1 MHESKKQYIF
11 LAFRLLIGG
20 TFLYAGVEKILSPF
34 DFSVAI
40 YNYRLFP
47 GPVIGIAAAMMPWVE
62 ALAGLCLLVG
72 FNTKGAATI
81 TSFLLLTFV
90 GLIIISAIRG
100 LDIDCGC
107 FGGVERKVGLQAI
120 LEDTA
125 LFLVSTS
132 ILLWEKNA
140 FNVRNLIDKILPRRI
155 DE

>member
-11 LAFRLLIGG
+11 LTFRLLIGG
-20 TFLYAGVEKILSPF
+20 IFLWAGVEKILSPF

-47 GPVIGIAAAMMPWVE
+47 GPVIGIAAAMIPWVE

-72 FNTKGAATI
+72 FNTKGASAI
-81 TSFLLLTFV
+81 TSILLLTFV

-107 FGGVERKVGLQAI
+107 FGGVERKVGFQAI

-125 LFLVSTS
+125 LFIVSTS
-132 ILLWEKNA
+132 ILFLEKNA
-140 FNVRNLIDKILPRRI
+140 LNLRNVIDRILPRRI
-155 DE
+155 NE

>member
-1 MHESKKQYIF
+1 MQESKMQYIF
-11 LAFRLLIGG
+11 LAFRFLIGG

-34 DFSVAI
+34 DFAVSI

-47 GPVIGIAAAMMPWVE
+47 GPLIGIAAAIMPWVE
-62 ALAGLCLLVG
+62 ALAGLCLLAG

-81 TSFLLLTFV
+81 TSLLLLTFV
-90 GLIIISAIRG
+90 GLIIISAVRG

-125 LFLVSTS
+125 LLIISAS

-140 FNVRNLIDKILPRRI
+140 LNLQNLIKIILPRRI
-155 DE
+155 EK

>member
-1 MHESKKQYIF
+1 MQESKKQYTF
-11 LAFRLLIGG
+11 LAFRFLIGG

-47 GPVIGIAAAMMPWVE
+47 EPLIGIAAAILPWVE
-62 ALAGLCLLVG
+62 ALAGLCLLTG
-72 FNTKGAATI
+72 FNTKGAASI
-81 TSFLLLTFV
+81 TSLLLLTFV
-90 GLIIISAIRG
+90 GLIIISAVRG

-125 LFLVSTS
+125 LFIISAS
-132 ILLWEKNA
+132 ILLLEKDVLNP
-140 FNVRNLIDKILPRRI
+140 RNLIDKILSRRI

>member
-1 MHESKKQYIF
+1 MHERKKQYVF
-11 LAFRLLIGG
+11 LALRLLIGG

-47 GPVIGIAAAMMPWVE
+47 GPMIGLAAAMLPWIE

-81 TSFLLLTFV
+81 TSLLLLTFV
-90 GLIIISAIRG
+90 GLIIISAGRG

-107 FGGVERKVGLQAI
+107 FGGVERRVGVQAI
-120 LEDTA
+120 LEDTTLFIVSA
-125 LFLVSTS
+125 SILFL
-132 ILLWEKNA
+132 EKNA
-140 FNVRNLIDKILPRRI
+140 LNLQYLFNKILLRRI